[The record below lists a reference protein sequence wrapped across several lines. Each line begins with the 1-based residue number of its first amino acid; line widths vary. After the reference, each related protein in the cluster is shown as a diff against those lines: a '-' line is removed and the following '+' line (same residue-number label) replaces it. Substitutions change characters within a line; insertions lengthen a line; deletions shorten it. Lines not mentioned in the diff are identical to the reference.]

1 LKETIQL
8 AWQRFKIITAVIGD
22 VQGHL
27 IATLFYF
34 TVLVPFGLGS
44 RVLSDPLSIRR
55 NSTTTSWLD
64 RPPVSEELEAAKRQ
78 G

>member
-1 LKETIQL
+1 LNEIIQL
-8 AWQRFKIITAVIGD
+8 AWHRFRIITAIIGD
-22 VQGHL
+22 VQGRL
-27 IATLFYF
+27 IASLFYF

-44 RVLSDPLSIRR
+44 RILSDPLSIRR
-55 NSTTTSWLD
+55 ISPTTTWLD